1 MTAVVRGLALVLIV
15 AMSLQASAALALIS
29 RDACVSIATLPSGSG
44 EDDCET
50 NCLLCACCSHLA
62 PTVMTVA
69 RPAGAPLVVVLRGL
83 PPDAHLSS
91 SNPRDIL
98 HVPKRS

>member
-1 MTAVVRGLALVLIV
+1 MFHGVVLVLAV
-15 AMSLQASAALALIS
+15 AMSLQTTAALALVS
-29 RDACVSIATLPSGSG
+29 PDTCVSITRQPSGSG
-44 EDDCET
+44 EDNCET

-69 RPAGAPLVVVLRGL
+69 RLAGAPLVVVLRGL
-83 PPDAHLSS
+83 PLDAHLSS
-91 SNPRDIL
+91 SDPRDIL